1 MRLQNVLH
9 TCFGSF
15 AGIRENLVGRGLVSR
30 STLMHM
36 ELKVGMIRLIDQSA
50 LVTQVSRKSIA
61 AVCYRANDA
70 FFQQGT
76 SGEHSLKFHLQFA
89 KEPALL
95 SNGGRWMAARI
106 GKRRLDVCQW
116 RVLDQPVAPF
126 AGQPPTFLC
135 SGCFRLTPPCFL
147 LFLFNFVTPN
157 ELVVCFASTG
167 RFPSFA
173 VQLMTDRIRVSKSK
187 VTGEIVFPPCF

>member
-1 MRLQNVLH
+1 M
-9 TCFGSF
+9 
-15 AGIRENLVGRGLVSR
+15 SR

-36 ELKVGMIRLIDQSA
+36 ELKVGMIWLVDQSA
-50 LVTQVSRKSIA
+50 LGVSRKSIA
-61 AVCYRANDA
+61 AVGYRANDA

-95 SNGGRWMAARI
+95 SIGGRWMVARI

-116 RVLDQPVAPF
+116 RVLDQPVVPCPF

-135 SGCFRLTPPCFL
+135 FGCFRLTPPCFL
-147 LFLFNFVTPN
+147 FFLFNFVAPN
-157 ELVVCFASTG
+157 ELVVCFASTD
-167 RFPSFA
+167 RLPSFA
-173 VQLMTDRIRVSKSK
+173 VQLMTAWIRVKSK
-187 VTGEIVFPPCF
+187 VIGEIVFSPCF